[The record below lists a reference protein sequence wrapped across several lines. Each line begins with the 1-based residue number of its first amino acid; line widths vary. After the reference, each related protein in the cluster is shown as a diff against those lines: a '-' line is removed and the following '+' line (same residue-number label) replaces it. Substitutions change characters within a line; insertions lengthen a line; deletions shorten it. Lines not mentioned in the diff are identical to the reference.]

1 MKIQKLHFGLLSGN
15 QLKILAVISM
25 TIDHIGAYLF
35 PQFGILRIIGRLA
48 FPIFAFMIAEG
59 AKYTK
64 SRTRY
69 LFTIALAALLFQVV
83 YFIALGSLHQCI
95 FVTFA
100 LSILLIC
107 ALDKAK
113 DGPFGSIIAFAA
125 LLGVFFI
132 TNLLPRLLSGTDF
145 RVDYGFIGVLLPVL
159 IYLGANKTQKLF
171 LLTMGLILL
180 SASSSSVQWYSLA
193 AVPFL
198 SLYNGKRGR
207 KGMKYFFYIYYP
219 AHLVVIYLLA
229 FLIK

>member
-1 MKIQKLHFGLLSGN
+1 MTHKSCFGCLSGN

-35 PQFGILRIIGRLA
+35 PQFGILRAIGRLA
-48 FPIFAFMIAEG
+48 FPIFAYMLAEG

-64 SRTRY
+64 SRARY
-69 LFTIALAALLFQVV
+69 LFTMTLSALLFQIA
-83 YFIALGSLHQCI
+83 YFMAFGSLRQCI

-100 LSILLIC
+100 LSVILIC

-113 DGPFGSIIAFAA
+113 DGVLDSVIALAA

-132 TNLLPRLLSGTDF
+132 TNLLPKVLHDTDF
-145 RVDYGFIGVLLPVL
+145 RIDYGFIGVLLPVL

-180 SASSSSVQWYSLA
+180 SASSSTVQWCSLA

-198 SLYNGKRGR
+198 TLYNGKRGR
-207 KGMKYFFYIYYP
+207 RGMKYFFYIYYP
-219 AHLVVIYLLA
+219 AHLAIIYLIRW
-229 FLIK
+229 FLR